1 MFRAHATA
9 PLRRAH
15 AEPLRRL
22 SLEEGGGRRSK
33 HSGRHMGPFAVGPAY
48 KSGDPV
54 RETGIYEVTHKVEHR
69 AEHEVVLLTGDI
81 FPRCE
86 TCQSEVAFRLIRT
99 APYIFQDADF
109 EAN

>member
-1 MFRAHATA
+1 MFPSGAKRAMQT
-9 PLRRAH
+9 LRPGDTTPESGVYRINHEQHRPEHLVTMLKGESLPSCCACGDAVRFALVRA
-15 AEPLRRL
+15 A
-22 SLEEGGGRRSK
+22 G
-33 HSGRHMGPFAVGPAY
+33 
-48 KSGDPV
+48 
-54 RETGIYEVTHKVEHR
+54 

-109 EAN
+109 EEN